1 MEGGIPIDAFLL
13 EEFGDG
19 VDVDEVDDGEDE
31 LGLSAWDAFAIG
43 EELATLVLDVLSEL
57 RREGGTR
64 VKGE

>member
-1 MEGGIPIDAFLL
+1 MAVGVPVDAFLL

-43 EELATLVLDVLSEL
+43 EELATLVLNVLFEL
-57 RREGGTR
+57 R
-64 VKGE
+64 

>member
-1 MEGGIPIDAFLL
+1 MRAGVLVDAFLL
-13 EEFGDG
+13 EELGDG

-43 EELATLVLDVLSEL
+43 EELAALVLDILAEL
-57 RREGGTR
+57 GGEGGTR